1 MSQIQTSTVTL
12 TRIFLLCINVLH
24 VYTMDVKRQRERFKP
39 DYKVYHNLTSASM
52 TIEHFLEANRGFVR
66 YVEPEKYLSK
76 LGKKQHVLRV
86 TNFENV
92 NLKNSDRVK
101 VLLSFGEHAR
111 EFLPVESLFQML
123 KKLLFSW
130 QTSEDPD
137 VDLNQLDIYIV
148 AIANPDGRQH
158 VETSNNYCWR
168 GTSSGVDLNRNFDW
182 EFGGK
187 GSSKDPSDEEYR
199 GIKPFSEP
207 ESQTYRDLTEQVHFD
222 GFLSLHSGIKQ
233 IYIPFADS
241 LSQRT
246 GRAPENIKEML
257 KLAKELSKST
267 IYKYQ
272 YGQAAKL
279 NDYSADGSIFDYM
292 AGRRKVNN
300 IYLRK
305 KNFFKDLLQ
314 CSNNM

>member
-1 MSQIQTSTVTL
+1 
-12 TRIFLLCINVLH
+12 
-24 VYTMDVKRQRERFKP
+24 MDVKRQRERFKP

-92 NLKNSDRVK
+92 NLKNSDQVK

-199 GIKPFSEP
+199 GIKPFS
-207 ESQTYRDLTEQVHFD
+207 
-222 GFLSLHSGIKQ
+222 
-233 IYIPFADS
+233 
-241 LSQRT
+241 
-246 GRAPENIKEML
+246 
-257 KLAKELSKST
+257 
-267 IYKYQ
+267 
-272 YGQAAKL
+272 
-279 NDYSADGSIFDYM
+279 GS
-292 AGRRKVNN
+292 
-300 IYLRK
+300 
-305 KNFFKDLLQ
+305 
-314 CSNNM
+314 